1 MSTAIAAIIV
11 ILKLVGSR
19 FPNNNIAT
27 EIIKPVNSPTFLA
40 VVIRCKKY

>member
-1 MSTAIAAIIV
+1 
-11 ILKLVGSR
+11 LVGSR
-19 FPNNNIAT
+19 FPNNNIAI